1 MFHSVFCLGTSVF
14 PGLEQ
19 GLAGPLLAFVI
30 KFCWNTVMLF
40 CYIAF
45 MATFML
51 QRQSCISATETKWPV
66 KAKIFTFITNSLP
79 DAGLQEWQ
87 LFNKLISP
95 SSWGHS

>member
-51 QRQSCISATETKWPV
+51 QRQRCISATETKWPV
-66 KAKIFTFITNSLP
+66 KAKIFRRFYYR
-79 DAGLQEWQ
+79 
-87 LFNKLISP
+87 NKTIPKNIMKKYFS
-95 SSWGHS
+95 